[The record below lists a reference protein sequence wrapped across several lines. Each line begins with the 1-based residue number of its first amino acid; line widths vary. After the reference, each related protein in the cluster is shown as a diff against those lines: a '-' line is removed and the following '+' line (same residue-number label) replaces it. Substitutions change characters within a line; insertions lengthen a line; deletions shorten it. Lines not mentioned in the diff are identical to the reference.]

1 MVCIGTVR
9 PSGEGAY
16 REFQLFTSEARVIPE
31 RPSGRV
37 ERLMFGCSWGWLRQ
51 VGGVGR
57 VRSTASV

>member
-1 MVCIGTVR
+1 MATAR
-9 PSGEGAY
+9 PSGPAAY
-16 REFQLFTSEARVIPE
+16 REFQAFGSAARVMPE

-37 ERLMFGCSWGWLRQ
+37 ERLMFCWGWLRQ